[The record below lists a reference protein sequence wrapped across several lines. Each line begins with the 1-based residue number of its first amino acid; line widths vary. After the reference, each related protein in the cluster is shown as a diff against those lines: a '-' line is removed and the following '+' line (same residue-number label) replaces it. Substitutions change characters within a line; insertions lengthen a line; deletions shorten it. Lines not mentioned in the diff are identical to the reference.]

1 MEFDTIA
8 AISTPIGTGAVSAI
22 RISGKN
28 AVEIGDKIFFGKKK
42 LCSCKT
48 HTAHYGK
55 IKYNGKTIDE
65 VLCLVMKGPGT
76 YTGEDTVEIFCHGGI
91 IVTKNVLESVLASGA
106 RQALQGEFTKRAF
119 LNGKMDLS
127 QSESIIDIIN
137 AKSTLE
143 KDIALN
149 QAGGSLQKNI
159 FNLRQNLVEISA
171 NMMAFIDFPD
181 EDLINDTTDTLCEKM
196 KECLK
201 KTDKLLS
208 SYQSGKV
215 IKDGINTAIIGKP
228 NVGKSSLMNI
238 FAGCDKSIV
247 TDIEGTTRD
256 VVEERVD
263 IDGIILNLWDTAGIR
278 ESSDKVESIGVLKSK
293 DKIQKAQLVIAVFD
307 GSKPFS
313 KEDEEILDIIKNK
326 KVIGVI
332 NKTDLENVINK
343 EYIKSFNIPVV
354 EISTINNSGID
365 VLKEKIKKM
374 FIDEELISSG
384 QEIITNARHFEA
396 LTKCK
401 NNLSQGINAFESGLT
416 ADMISIDLE
425 NAINAL
431 GEIVGMTVS
440 EEIVDTIFKKFCV
453 GK

>member
-22 RISGKN
+22 RISGKD
-28 AVEIGDKIFFGKKK
+28 AIKIGDKVFNGKKK
-42 LCSCKT
+42 LCDCKS
-48 HTAHYGK
+48 HTAHYGE
-55 IKYNGKTIDE
+55 IKYNNKTVDM
-65 VLCLVMKGPGT
+65 VLCLVMKGPNT

-91 IVTKNVLESVLASGA
+91 VVTKNVLEAVLASGA
-106 RQALQGEFTKRAF
+106 RQALGGEFTKRAF

-149 QAGGSLQKNI
+149 QAGGTLQKKI
-159 FNLRQNLVEISA
+159 FELRQKLVEISA

-181 EDLINDTTDTLCEKM
+181 EDLINDTTDTLCDKM
-196 KECLK
+196 RDCLSEVL
-201 KTDKLLS
+201 KLLK
-208 SYQSGKV
+208 SYQSGRV
-215 IKDGINTAIIGKP
+215 IRDGINTAIVGKP

-278 ESSDKVESIGVLKSK
+278 ESSDKVESLGVLKSK
-293 DKIQKAQLVIAVFD
+293 DKIKESQLVIAVFD
-307 GSKPFS
+307 GSKPLS
-313 KEDEEILDIIKNK
+313 DEDKEIIDIIKDK

-332 NKTDLENVINK
+332 NKTDLENRINK
-343 EYIKSFNIPVV
+343 EYIKDTNIPIV
-354 EISTINNSGID
+354 EVSAVNGGGIEE
-365 VLKEKIKKM
+365 LKDKIKKM
-374 FIDEELISSG
+374 FIDSELISSG

-401 NNLSQGINAFESGLT
+401 ESLSQGINAFETGLT

-425 NAINAL
+425 NAISSL

>member
-22 RISGKN
+22 RISGKD
-28 AVEIGDKIFFGKKK
+28 AVKIADTIFFGKKK
-42 LCSCKT
+42 LSRCES
-48 HTAHYGK
+48 HTAHYGE
-55 IKYNGKTIDE
+55 IKYNGKTIDM
-65 VLCLVMKGPGT
+65 VLCLVMKGPKT

-91 IVTKNVLESVLASGA
+91 VVTKNVLETVLAAGA
-106 RQALQGEFTKRAF
+106 RQALGGEFTKRAF

-127 QSESIIDIIN
+127 QSEGIIDIIN
-137 AKSTLE
+137 AKSSLE
-143 KDIALN
+143 KDIAIN
-149 QAGGSLQKNI
+149 QAGGTLQKNI
-159 FNLRQNLVEISA
+159 FALRQELIEISA

-181 EDLINDTTDTLCEKM
+181 EDLINDTTETLCEKM
-196 KECLK
+196 KLCLEK
-201 KTDKLLS
+201 VEKLLR
-208 SYQSGKV
+208 SYQSGR
-215 IKDGINTAIIGKP
+215 IIRDGINTAIVGKP

-278 ESSDKVESIGVLKSK
+278 QTGDKVESLGVLKSK
-293 DKIQKAQLVIAVFD
+293 NKLSKAQLVIAVFD
-307 GSKPFS
+307 GSAPLS
-313 KEDEEILDIIKNK
+313 SEDEEIIRLLEGK
-326 KVIGVI
+326 KVIAVI
-332 NKTDLENVINK
+332 NKTDLETKIDTH
-343 EYIKSFNIPVV
+343 YIKNLGIPALS
-354 EISTINNSGID
+354 ISALSESGID
-365 VLKEKIKKM
+365 ELKGKIKEM
-374 FIDEELISSG
+374 FIDENLISSG
-384 QEIITNARHFEA
+384 EEIITNARHFEA

-401 NNLSQGINAFESGLT
+401 NSLCQGISAFETGLT

-425 NAINAL
+425 NAISSL

-440 EEIVDTIFKKFCV
+440 EEIVDTIFRKFCV

>member
-22 RISGKN
+22 RISGKD
-28 AVEIGDKIFFGKKK
+28 AVKIGDKIFFGKKK
-42 LCSCKT
+42 LSQCES
-48 HTAHYGK
+48 HTAHYGE
-55 IKYNGKTIDE
+55 IKYNEKTIDM
-65 VLCLVMKGPGT
+65 VLCLVMKGPNT

-91 IVTKNVLESVLASGA
+91 VVTKNVLETVLAAGA
-106 RQALQGEFTKRAF
+106 RQALGGEFTKRAF

-137 AKSTLE
+137 AKSSLE
-143 KDIALN
+143 KDIAIN
-149 QAGGSLQKNI
+149 QAGGTLQKNI
-159 FNLRQNLVEISA
+159 FALRQELIEISA

-181 EDLINDTTDTLCEKM
+181 EDLINDTTETLCEKM
-196 KECLK
+196 KLCLEK
-201 KTDKLLS
+201 VEKLLR
-208 SYQSGKV
+208 SYQSGR
-215 IKDGINTAIIGKP
+215 IIRDGINTAIVGKP

-278 ESSDKVESIGVLKSK
+278 QSDDKVESIGVLKSK
-293 DKIQKAQLVIAVFD
+293 EKLSKAQLVIAVFD
-307 GSKPFS
+307 GSIPLS
-313 KEDEEILDIIKNK
+313 SEDEEIIRLLEGK
-326 KVIGVI
+326 KVIAVI
-332 NKTDLENVINK
+332 NKTDLEEKIDKN
-343 EYIKSFNIPVV
+343 YIESLGIPT
-354 EISTINNSGID
+354 ISISALSEKGID
-365 VLKEKIKKM
+365 ELKGKIKEM
-374 FIDEELISSG
+374 FIDENLISSG
-384 QEIITNARHFEA
+384 EEIITNARHFEA

-401 NNLSQGINAFESGLT
+401 NSLCQGISAFETGLT

-425 NAINAL
+425 NAISSL

-440 EEIVDTIFKKFCV
+440 EEIVDTIFRKFCV